1 MVIYFVLGLALG
13 MIVPTAILSQTVLKG
28 LRIEIKEHDE
38 AKANIEKAREELSE
52 IERELGQMKN
62 KQWTRAD
69 VPYDAMGD
77 YSDLNID
84 LVCSDDDIFPKIVDG
99 AKYRIDPGDV
109 SNRISF
115 PTSTGMESPD
125 EWYREQFGGNR

>member
-1 MVIYFVLGLALG
+1 MAIYFVLGLALG

-38 AKANIEKAREELSE
+38 AKANIEKAREELTE
-52 IERELGQMKN
+52 MRGLEQMKN

-99 AKYRIDPGDV
+99 AKRRINQGDV

>member
-1 MVIYFVLGLALG
+1 MTILVIGLLQ
-13 MIVPTAILSQTVLKG
+13 TAIFVAG
-28 LRIEIKEHDE
+28 LLAGYSLQGYKKTQ
-38 AKANIEKAREELSE
+38 AKSE
-52 IERELGQMKN
+52 DDIQNR
-62 KQWTRAD
+62 QWSRSD
-69 VPYDAMGD
+69 LPYDAMGD

-84 LVCSDDDIFPKIVDG
+84 LVCSDDEIFPKIVDG
-99 AKYRIDPGDV
+99 AKYRINPGDV